1 MCFRRLRGCIEFCLC
16 YVFQPI
22 ILMLDAFADC
32 RGQSVMNDP
41 ALLELHKRLS
51 YKQRI
56 EKTCRFTSCY
66 VVLWVTPT
74 LWDLLLVERLCCA
87 SLQMK
92 CCQLFTMN
100 IINSSTWSHNTGSLI
115 IILSL
120 TISAS
125 TLPFLYEQH
134 LGNGRVIYSHYALL
148 IQGCVYYAVVL
159 LSFYHIFYDKL

>member
-1 MCFRRLRGCIEFCLC
+1 MLTGWRVSDVWEAVMSFASAMCLSPSYWCWMLLQTAEANLSWMIQLC
-16 YVFQPI
+16 W
-22 ILMLDAFADC
+22 
-32 RGQSVMNDP
+32 S
-41 ALLELHKRLS
+41 
-51 YKQRI
+51 I
-56 EKTCRFTSCY
+56 EKTCKFTSCY

-74 LWDLLLVERLCCA
+74 LWDLLLLERLCCA

-92 CCQLFTMN
+92 CCQLLTMN

-148 IQGCVYYAVVL
+148 IQGCVYYTVVL
-159 LSFYHIFYDKL
+159 LSFYHIFLW